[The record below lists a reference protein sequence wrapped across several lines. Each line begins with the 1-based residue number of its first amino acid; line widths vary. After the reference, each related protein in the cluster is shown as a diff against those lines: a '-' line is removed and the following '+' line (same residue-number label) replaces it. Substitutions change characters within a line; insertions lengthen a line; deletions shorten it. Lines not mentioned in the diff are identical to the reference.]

1 MLKYDHFIFDF
12 DGTLSDSYP
21 AFVKAARLIADKYGV
36 PSSDEQIYRLLK
48 KYSTVYLFDTLGFG
62 KHRDAAYSEFRR
74 LSEELLRT
82 EAMALEGAEELL
94 RFISENGGKSYVYSH
109 SGSIVVQNVRRWGFE
124 KYFVDYMLGDTR
136 YPRKPAPDALLA
148 LMNKQGADPHK
159 CVMIGDRDIDI
170 LAGKNAKISGI
181 LIDDGGYYPE
191 LEVEYR
197 VSNLSQIKFLLG
209 AFPVPD

>member
-21 AFVKAARLIADKYGV
+21 AFVKAARSIADQYGV

-48 KYSTVYLFDTLGFG
+48 KHSTVYLFDTLDFG
-62 KHRDAAYSEFRR
+62 KYRDAAYSEFRR
-74 LSEELLRT
+74 LSEELLSS
-82 EAMALEGAEELL
+82 EATAMEGAEELL

-109 SGSIVVQNVRRWGFE
+109 SGSIVLHNVSRWGFE
-124 KYFVDYMLGDTR
+124 KYFDDYMLGDTV

-148 LMNKQGADPHK
+148 LMNKHGAEPHK

-170 LAGKNAKISGI
+170 LAGKNAQISGI

-197 VSNLSQIKFLLG
+197 VSELSRIKYLLQSY
-209 AFPVPD
+209 PEI

>member
-1 MLKYDHFIFDF
+1 MLKYGHFIFDF

-21 AFVKAARLIADKYGV
+21 VFVKAAKAIADRYDV
-36 PSSDEQIYRLLK
+36 LYTDDQIYRLLK
-48 KYSTVYLFDTLGFG
+48 KHSTVYLFDTLGFG
-62 KHRDAAYSEFRR
+62 EYRDNAYHEFKR
-74 LSEELLRT
+74 LSDEWLRSDASPLDGVEELLF
-82 EAMALEGAEELL
+82 
-94 RFISENGGKSYVYSH
+94 FISENGGKNYVYSH
-109 SGSIVVQNVRRWGFE
+109 SGNIVLQNVHKWGLE

-148 LMNKQGADPHK
+148 LMSRNRLEPDK

-181 LIDDGGYYPE
+181 LIDDGNYYPD

-197 VSNLSQIKFLLG
+197 VSKLSQIKSFIQ
-209 AFPVPD
+209 